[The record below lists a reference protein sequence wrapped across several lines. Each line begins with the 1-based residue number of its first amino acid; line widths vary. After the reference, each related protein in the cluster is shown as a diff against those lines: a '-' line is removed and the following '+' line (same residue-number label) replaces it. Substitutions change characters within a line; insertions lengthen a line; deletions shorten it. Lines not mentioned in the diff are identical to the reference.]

1 MIQTVT
7 LRYTRGFGYVSI
19 YMRAWIYEI
28 IRTGDLNKRLL
39 GDKLLMLVA

>member
-7 LRYTRGFGYVSI
+7 LRYTWYVSI

-28 IRTGDLNKRLL
+28 IRTGDLKRAFA
-39 GDKLLMLVA
+39 GR

>member
-28 IRTGDLNKRLL
+28 IRTGDLKQAFAGR
-39 GDKLLMLVA
+39 